1 MRRRSLL
8 KDKATLFSPTFNRN
22 QDIELNSL
30 QKRVED
36 IKKIQKGHSKIYLAF
51 GSTFSSEKLLLEEK
65 NHKIEENFIVF
76 TKFDVLKALDY
87 DLDQAVK
94 HYERNNSRG

>member
-1 MRRRSLL
+1 MRRRTLL

-36 IKKIQKGHSKIYLAF
+36 IKKIQKKHSKIYLAF

-65 NHKIEENFIVF
+65 IIKLKKILLCLQNLMF
-76 TKFDVLKALDY
+76 
-87 DLDQAVK
+87 
-94 HYERNNSRG
+94 